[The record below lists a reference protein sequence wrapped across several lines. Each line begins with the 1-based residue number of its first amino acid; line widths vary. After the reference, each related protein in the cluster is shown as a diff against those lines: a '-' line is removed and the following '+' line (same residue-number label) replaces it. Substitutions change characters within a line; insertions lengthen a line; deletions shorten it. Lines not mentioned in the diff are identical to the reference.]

1 MKQNRKN
8 DVALQKV
15 RIASPV
21 GELIISAD
29 GKAVCSIT
37 NASPEDA
44 AAPERTENELLANA
58 AQQMREYFAGKR
70 KAFTFPMSPRGTAF
84 QKAVWD
90 ELLKIPYGT
99 TATYGQIAAAI
110 GNPNAAR
117 AVGTACNR
125 NPIWIAV
132 PCHRVVGAD
141 GAMVGYALGTG
152 MKRALL
158 DFEANEKPL

>member
-1 MKQNRKN
+1 MKQNREN

-15 RIASPV
+15 LIASPV
-21 GELIISAD
+21 GDLIISMD
-29 GKAVCSIT
+29 EKAVCAIT

-44 AAPERTENELLANA
+44 AVPAHTENELLANA
-58 AQQMREYFAGKR
+58 ARQMQEYFAGKR

-99 TATYGQIAAAI
+99 TATYGQIAAAV
-110 GNPNAAR
+110 GNPKAAR
-117 AVGTACNR
+117 AVGMACNR

-132 PCHRVVGAD
+132 PCHRVVGAN
-141 GAMVGYALGTG
+141 GALVGYALGTG

-158 DFEANEKPL
+158 DFESNEKPM